1 MVREPARFAGIA
13 SIKELDHGA
22 RRVHSSGSVDA
33 WAKPEPQIVCCHA
46 LAVSATGYVDQRTQ
60 TWIGDARQVLQTDGD
75 DGAVFSGQFCDVSD
89 CSNRNNLHERGHLR
103 LAAVLSEQRVH
114 EFESDSD
121 SGEILV
127 RIRAAGLV

>member
-46 LAVSATGYVDQRTQ
+46 LAVSATGYVDQRAQ
-60 TWIGDARQVLQTDGD
+60 TWIGNPRQVLQTDGH
-75 DGAVFSGQFCDVSD
+75 DGAVFADEFGYIGDGSD
-89 CSNRNNLHERGHLR
+89 RDNLHKRGHLR
-103 LAAVLSEQRVH
+103 LAP
-114 EFESDSD
+114 
-121 SGEILV
+121 IL
-127 RIRAAGLV
+127 A